1 MMLSRAANA
10 YRRVDL
16 ESAPKTHVLER
27 LFDRFEQDLVA
38 ARAAIAAGS
47 IQERANCLDHAH
59 RIVAELSASLDHA
72 AAPELCANLSA
83 LYDFVASCLSQAN
96 LQMAPAPL
104 DRASKIMRELADA
117 FRQAH
122 AR

>member
-1 MMLSRAANA
+1 MQSRAANA

-16 ESAPKTHVLER
+16 ESAPKTQILDK

-38 ARAAIAAGS
+38 ARAAISGGN
-47 IQERANCLDHAH
+47 IQDRANAIDHAH

-83 LYDFVASCLSQAN
+83 LYDFVAASLSQAN
-96 LQMAPAPL
+96 AQNSALPLQ
-104 DRASKIMRELADA
+104 RASKIMAELADA
-117 FRQAH
+117 FRKAP